1 MVPRHLPAA
10 LAVLA
15 LSLSTS
21 NALQLLR
28 PAAPRPAPT
37 AALIAGAPAPAAA
50 GAAPLLRR
58 SLVSLAALAPRTAL
72 AAGAMAL
79 APGRPPPWLKYA
91 MIPLVAGL
99 LNWATNQLA
108 VKMMFYPQRW
118 LGLPR
123 WTRVGWQGIVP
134 AKATQM
140 ANDIVDDVIY
150 RLINVSDVFQR
161 LRPRDIAKGLPD
173 AWYTD
178 LGRLVAD
185 DIGYGWAARA
195 PSTLGGAFN
204 ATVRIEGRA
213 LVASIVRAVQ
223 AEVEAAFDLRS
234 IVVRGIASDT
244 RVLVELFER
253 CGEDDLRFVVNSG
266 LWLGGALGVLQMGL
280 WLVWNPWW
288 SLALTGAAVGFVTD
302 QLAINA
308 IFLPVERREIGPF
321 CIHGLF
327 LRRQDE
333 VADDFAEFMQSRVLN
348 APAIWDEL
356 LTGSNSIRFWEI
368 VDEQIRIALPRAL
381 GPGAL
386 LPVADELRPALL
398 ARIRE
403 ELPKGVPHLYELTD
417 DELDLRPLMRDEMRA
432 LPCAEFERVLHPVFE
447 EDELTLILIGTA
459 LGGIAGAAQAL
470 SGI

>member
-15 LSLSTS
+15 LSFSTS

-79 APGRPPPWLKYA
+79 APGWPPPWLKYA

-161 LRPRDIAKGLPD
+161 LRPRDIAKGCLLYTSD
-173 AWYTD
+173 A
-178 LGRLVAD
+178 AD
-185 DIGYGWAARA
+185 D
-195 PSTLGGAFN
+195 
-204 ATVRIEGRA
+204 
-213 LVASIVRAVQ
+213 
-223 AEVEAAFDLRS
+223 
-234 IVVRGIASDT
+234 
-244 RVLVELFER
+244 
-253 CGEDDLRFVVNSG
+253 
-266 LWLGGALGVLQMGL
+266 
-280 WLVWNPWW
+280 
-288 SLALTGAAVGFVTD
+288 
-302 QLAINA
+302 
-308 IFLPVERREIGPF
+308 
-321 CIHGLF
+321 
-327 LRRQDE
+327 
-333 VADDFAEFMQSRVLN
+333 
-348 APAIWDEL
+348 
-356 LTGSNSIRFWEI
+356 
-368 VDEQIRIALPRAL
+368 
-381 GPGAL
+381 
-386 LPVADELRPALL
+386 
-398 ARIRE
+398 
-403 ELPKGVPHLYELTD
+403 
-417 DELDLRPLMRDEMRA
+417 
-432 LPCAEFERVLHPVFE
+432 
-447 EDELTLILIGTA
+447 
-459 LGGIAGAAQAL
+459 
-470 SGI
+470 

>member
-1 MVPRHLPAA
+1 MC
-10 LAVLA
+10 
-15 LSLSTS
+15 
-21 NALQLLR
+21 
-28 PAAPRPAPT
+28 
-37 AALIAGAPAPAAA
+37 
-50 GAAPLLRR
+50 
-58 SLVSLAALAPRTAL
+58 
-72 AAGAMAL
+72 
-79 APGRPPPWLKYA
+79 
-91 MIPLVAGL
+91 
-99 LNWATNQLA
+99 
-108 VKMMFYPQRW
+108 
-118 LGLPR
+118 
-123 WTRVGWQGIVP
+123 
-134 AKATQM
+134 
-140 ANDIVDDVIY
+140 
-150 RLINVSDVFQR
+150 
-161 LRPRDIAKGLPD
+161 
-173 AWYTD
+173 
-178 LGRLVAD
+178 
-185 DIGYGWAARA
+185 
-195 PSTLGGAFN
+195 
-204 ATVRIEGRA
+204 VR
-213 LVASIVRAVQ
+213 
-223 AEVEAAFDLRS
+223 F
-234 IVVRGIASDT
+234 RGKK
-244 RVLVELFER
+244 
-253 CGEDDLRFVVNSG
+253 DLRFVVNSG

-368 VDEQIRIALPRAL
+368 VDEQIKIALPRAL